1 VNHLILFALVIFGLL
16 VSYCVPAT
24 SSNITSAST
33 DTEAMINELIKTGKF
48 TEEEAKEFVS
58 LTMQNG
64 TDGGPENDTIN
75 NDVNLPKPEKDTINN
90 DVNLPKPTM
99 KEGIELSGP
108 VTYVVDGD
116 TLDVNDVRVRLALVD
131 TPEVG
136 EKGYQSAKDFVK
148 NLCLGNGAEVDIDD
162 GQRGGDR
169 YGREV
174 GVVCCNG
181 VNVNSELLKKGHAI
195 TYTDYCD
202 VSEFANDGWSRCNT
216 TTDNESDSE
225 ASNAIT
231 EKKQGNCDPSYPDV
245 CIPSPPPD
253 LDCSDV
259 SEKNFKV
266 KGSDPH
272 RFDNDN
278 DGNACES

>member
-1 VNHLILFALVIFGLL
+1 
-16 VSYCVPAT
+16 
-24 SSNITSAST
+24 
-33 DTEAMINELIKTGKF
+33 M
-48 TEEEAKEFVS
+48 
-58 LTMQNG
+58 
-64 TDGGPENDTIN
+64 
-75 NDVNLPKPEKDTINN
+75 DVNN
-90 DVNLPKPTM
+90 
-99 KEGIELSGP
+99 
-108 VTYVVDGD
+108 
-116 TLDVNDVRVRLALVD
+116 VRVRFALVD
-131 TPEVG
+131 TPEIG
-136 EKGYQSAKDFVK
+136 ENGYQSPKDFVK
-148 NLCLGNGAEVDIDD
+148 NLCLGHDAEVDIDD

-174 GVVCCNG
+174 GLVYCR
-181 VNVNSELLKKGHAI
+181 VNVNSELLKKGYAI

-202 VSEFANDGWSRCNT
+202 VSEFANDGWAICYPTNG
-216 TTDNESDSE
+216 NESDSE
-225 ASNAIT
+225 TSNAI

>member
-1 VNHLILFALVIFGLL
+1 
-16 VSYCVPAT
+16 
-24 SSNITSAST
+24 
-33 DTEAMINELIKTGKF
+33 M
-48 TEEEAKEFVS
+48 EAKDFIS
-58 LTMQNG
+58 KTIQNG
-64 TDGGPENDTIN
+64 IDGGS
-75 NDVNLPKPEKDTINN
+75 EKDTINN

-99 KEGIELSGP
+99 KEGIELSGS
-108 VTYVVDGD
+108 VTKVVDGD
-116 TLDVNDVRVRLALVD
+116 TLDVNNVRVRLALVD
-131 TPEVG
+131 TPEIG
-136 EKGYQSAKDFVK
+136 ENGYQSAKDFVK
-148 NLCLGNGAEVDIDD
+148 TLCLGGDAEVDIDD

-174 GVVCCNG
+174 GVVYCNG
-181 VNVNSELLKKGHAI
+181 VNVNSELLKKGYAI

-202 VSEFANDGWSRCNT
+202 ISEFANDGWTRCPLSTANN
-216 TTDNESDSE
+216 NESDSE

-266 KGSDPH
+266 EGSDPH

-278 DGNACES
+278 DGSACES

>member
-1 VNHLILFALVIFGLL
+1 VNHLILFVLVIFGLL
-16 VSYCVPAT
+16 VSYCVPTT
-24 SSNITSAST
+24 SSNITTAST

-64 TDGGPENDTIN
+64 TDGSPVENN
-75 NDVNLPKPEKDTINN
+75 TINN

-99 KEGIELSGP
+99 KEGIELSGA
-108 VTYVVDGD
+108 VTKVVDGD
-116 TLDVNDVRVRLALVD
+116 TLDVNNIRVRLALVD
-131 TPEVG
+131 TPEIG
-136 EKGYQSAKDFVK
+136 ENGYQSAKDFVK
-148 NLCLGNGAEVDIDD
+148 NLCLGHDAEVDIDD

-174 GVVCCNG
+174 GVVYCNG
-181 VNVNSELLKKGHAI
+181 VNVNSELIKKGHAI

-225 ASNAIT
+225 ASNAKAEKEQGSNAIT

-266 KGSDPH
+266 EGSDPH

-278 DGNACES
+278 DGSACES

>member
-1 VNHLILFALVIFGLL
+1 LTLQSEPIFR
-16 VSYCVPAT
+16 
-24 SSNITSAST
+24 T
-33 DTEAMINELIKTGKF
+33 DIVA
-48 TEEEAKEFVS
+48 
-58 LTMQNG
+58 G
-64 TDGGPENDTIN
+64 TDRPLQTYTSQKDFQKYLPQFEQMAKTFKFKGEHSMQVVN
-75 NDVNLPKPEKDTINN
+75 NNKSEVNVHTF
-90 DVNLPKPTM
+90 
-99 KEGIELSGP
+99 
-108 VTYVVDGD
+108 VDGD
-116 TLDVNDVRVRLALVD
+116 TLDVNNVRVRLALVD
-131 TPEVG
+131 THERG
-136 EKGYQSAKDFVK
+136 EDGYASAKGFVK
-148 NLCLGNGAEVDIDD
+148 NLCLGGDAEVDIDD

-174 GVVCCNG
+174 GVVYCNG
-181 VNVNSELLKKGHAI
+181 VNVNSELLKKGYAI
-195 TYTDYCD
+195 TYTDYCE
-202 VSEFANDGWSRCNT
+202 VSEFANDGWAICYPTNVNASDSVAGNT
-216 TTDNESDSE
+216 T
-225 ASNAIT
+225 T

>member
-1 VNHLILFALVIFGLL
+1 VNHLILFELVIFGLL
-16 VSYCVPAT
+16 VSYCVPTAN
-24 SSNITSAST
+24 SNITTAST

-48 TEEEAKEFVS
+48 TEDEAKRFV
-58 LTMQNG
+58 LMTMGNG
-64 TDGGPENDTIN
+64 TDGGPENDTIYN
-75 NDVNLPKPEKDTINN
+75 N
-90 DVNLPKPTM
+90 VNLPKPTM

-108 VTYVVDGD
+108 VTKVVDGD
-116 TLDVNDVRVRLALVD
+116 TLDVNNVRVRLALVD
-131 TPEVG
+131 TPEIG

-148 NLCLGNGAEVDIDD
+148 NLCLGNAEVDIDD

-174 GVVCCNG
+174 GVVYCNG
-181 VNVNSELLKKGHAI
+181 VNVNSELLKKGYAI

-202 VSEFANDGWSRCNT
+202 ISEFANDDWTRCPLSTANN
-216 TTDNESDSE
+216 NESDSE
-225 ASNAIT
+225 ANNAIT
-231 EKKQGNCDPSYPDV
+231 EKKQGNCDSSYPDV

-272 RFDNDN
+272 RFDNNN
-278 DGNACES
+278 DGIGCES

>member
-174 GVVCCNG
+174 GVVYCNG

>member
-1 VNHLILFALVIFGLL
+1 M
-16 VSYCVPAT
+16 Y
-24 SSNITSAST
+24 
-33 DTEAMINELIKTGKF
+33 
-48 TEEEAKEFVS
+48 
-58 LTMQNG
+58 
-64 TDGGPENDTIN
+64 
-75 NDVNLPKPEKDTINN
+75 
-90 DVNLPKPTM
+90 
-99 KEGIELSGP
+99 
-108 VTYVVDGD
+108 
-116 TLDVNDVRVRLALVD
+116 
-131 TPEVG
+131 
-136 EKGYQSAKDFVK
+136 
-148 NLCLGNGAEVDIDD
+148 
-162 GQRGGDR
+162 
-169 YGREV
+169 
-174 GVVCCNG
+174 CNG
-181 VNVNSELLKKGHAI
+181 VNVNSELLRKGHAI

>member
-1 VNHLILFALVIFGLL
+1 MNHLILFALVIFGLL

-174 GVVCCNG
+174 GVVYCNG
-181 VNVNSELLKKGHAI
+181 VNVNSELLKKGYAI

>member
-1 VNHLILFALVIFGLL
+1 MNHLILFALVIFGLL

-169 YGREV
+169 YGQR
-174 GVVCCNG
+174 
-181 VNVNSELLKKGHAI
+181 S
-195 TYTDYCD
+195 
-202 VSEFANDGWSRCNT
+202 WSCVLQR
-216 TTDNESDSE
+216 S
-225 ASNAIT
+225 
-231 EKKQGNCDPSYPDV
+231 KRQ
-245 CIPSPPPD
+245 
-253 LDCSDV
+253 
-259 SEKNFKV
+259 
-266 KGSDPH
+266 
-272 RFDNDN
+272 
-278 DGNACES
+278 